1 VEGNV
6 NKQQKRYLVSMVIGP
21 VKRVILTLYWWLVS
35 VYLTWTVNSPDMEDF
50 MDENEEIVDNRP
62 THTLIPAL
70 RVYIGAITPDGDWVD
85 VEELEQWLS
94 QKGPK
99 QTVVD
104 LLNDGM
110 GSIFAVDHH
119 KEEKV
124 L

>member
-6 NKQQKRYLVSMVIGP
+6 NKQQKRTLVSMVIGP

-35 VYLTWTVNSPDMEDF
+35 VYLTWTVNSPNMEVF

>member
-1 VEGNV
+1 MEGNV

-35 VYLTWTVNSPDMEDF
+35 VYLTWTVNSPNMEVF

>member
-1 VEGNV
+1 
-6 NKQQKRYLVSMVIGP
+6 MVIGP

-35 VYLTWTVNSPDMEDF
+35 VYITWTVYSPNMEVF

>member
-1 VEGNV
+1 
-6 NKQQKRYLVSMVIGP
+6 MVTETL
-21 VKRVILTLYWWLVS
+21 KRVILTLYWSLVS
-35 VYLTWTVNSPDMEDF
+35 LYLALAVNSQNMEVF
-50 MDENEEIVDNRP
+50 MDENQEIEDNRP

-70 RVYIGAITPDGDWVD
+70 RVYVGAITPDGDWVD
-85 VEELEQWLS
+85 VEELEHWLS

-110 GSIFAVDHH
+110 GSIFVVDHH